1 MARRNNLM
9 CVRFGYMCCVF
20 EMSGLKTN
28 LIKTSRRRDD
38 DERWKAA
45 KEKEDSNNK
54 FAELLSCCWYIKKS
68 DARFRSLICGIEMT
82 KTITT
87 IRRFFFP
94 LWVMLVSPFYAIES
108 ISHFGGGSFHYSL
121 KFQIHQ
127 GYSQSCKLTWP
138 SRSAARESWCGVPRQ
153 RKNKTTGR
161 RRKPVLIM
169 NFCF

>member
-38 DERWKAA
+38 DETWKAT

-54 FAELLSCCWYIKKS
+54 FADLLSCCWYIKKS

-94 LWVMLVSPFYAIES
+94 FGWCWFLPFTPLNQLAILVVVPFIILWNFKYIKAIHSRVNWRGHRGLPREKVDAA
-108 ISHFGGGSFHYSL
+108 SL
-121 KFQIHQ
+121 DNER
-127 GYSQSCKLTWP
+127 T
-138 SRSAARESWCGVPRQ
+138 RQ
-153 RKNKTTGR
+153 REEEENQ
-161 RRKPVLIM
+161 
-169 NFCF
+169 F